1 MNLKEALNMGEQRL
15 KDARIS
21 DARIDAWLLLEW
33 VTGITRAKYFMDP
46 GMEMRDEDM
55 EAYRQAIEKRCQ
67 RIPLQH
73 ITGEQEFMGFPFH
86 VNEHVLIPRQDTE
99 CLVETALEK
108 YEPDMRVLDMCTGS
122 GCIIISVEKL
132 CKNGDSGN
140 GDFTGCDISE
150 KALAVAKKNA
160 KRLSAHTELIQSDL
174 FENVNG
180 RFDMILSNPP
190 YIRTAVI
197 DELEEEVR
205 CHDPRIALD
214 GREDGLYFYRRII
227 DEARD
232 HLVNGGWLLFE
243 IGHDQREDVKALMKE
258 AGYQEIT
265 ARKDLAGLDRV
276 VFGRYYIL
284 DDSLRKR
291 QLSVV

>member
-1 MNLKEALNMGEQRL
+1 MNLKEALCMGEQRL
-15 KDARIS
+15 NEAQIA

-33 VTGITRAKYFMDP
+33 VTGISRANYFMDP
-46 GMEMRDEDM
+46 CKELSEKES
-55 EAYRQAIEKRCQ
+55 EAYVQAVEKRCQ

-132 CKNGDSGN
+132 CKN

-284 DDSLRKR
+284 DDSVSK
-291 QLSVV
+291 

>member
-1 MNLKEALNMGEQRL
+1 MNLKEALCMGEQRL
-15 KDARIS
+15 NEAQIA

-33 VTGITRAKYFMDP
+33 VTGISRANYFMDP
-46 GMEMRDEDM
+46 CKELSEKES
-55 EAYRQAIEKRCQ
+55 EAYMQAVGKRCQ

-73 ITGEQEFMGFPFH
+73 ITGEQEFMGLPFC

-132 CKNGDSGN
+132 CKNGGSGS

-150 KALAVAKKNA
+150 KALAVAKENA

-174 FENVNG
+174 FENVKG

-227 DEARD
+227 DEARE

-243 IGHDQREDVKALMKE
+243 IGHDQREDVMALMKE

-284 DDSLRKR
+284 DDSVSK
-291 QLSVV
+291 